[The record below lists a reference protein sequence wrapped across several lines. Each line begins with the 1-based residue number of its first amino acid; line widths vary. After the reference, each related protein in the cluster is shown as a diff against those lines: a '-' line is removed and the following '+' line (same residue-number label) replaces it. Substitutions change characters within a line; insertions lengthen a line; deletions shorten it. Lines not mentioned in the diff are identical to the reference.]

1 MNCEKFETIIDEL
14 AREHV
19 MDAALSAEGLAHAEA
34 CAPCAARLA
43 YERALTECLRAFA
56 TASENIEAPLR
67 VETALCA
74 AFRQRAVTPVSSSRV
89 LAFASLAFNAKI
101 SHCRIAWTAVAA
113 MLLLAI
119 GLTAATRSFYTS
131 RETETAANNAKSSN
145 TALRVIPD
153 PGAQQ
158 QPAASLLNTT
168 PVDVSGAE
176 QNSTNKQPPKSVEH
190 FTNAKIVDAGFTVSR
205 SVRRSNYKLRR
216 RASGADSADTMATV
230 GENEIATDF
239 LPLVGVNN
247 FAAQDGGQL
256 VRVELP
262 RSALLAF
269 GLPMNIE
276 RADEPVKAD
285 VFVGQDGLARAIRFV
300 R

>member
-19 MDAALSAEGLAHAEA
+19 MDAALRAEGSAHAEI
-34 CAPCAARLA
+34 CVLCAARLA
-43 YERALTECLRAFA
+43 DERALTQGLRVL
-56 TASENIEAPLR
+56 TMSTENIEAPLR
-67 VETALCA
+67 VETALRT
-74 AFRQRAVTPVSSSRV
+74 AFRQRAATPVSSTRV
-89 LAFASLAFNAKI
+89 LAFASLAFNAKT
-101 SHCRIAWTAVAA
+101 SPRRTAWTAIAA

-131 RETETAANNAKSSN
+131 RETGTMENNAKHSN
-145 TALRVIPD
+145 TAL
-153 PGAQQ
+153 
-158 QPAASLLNTT
+158 PAMAAFRKKQHDVPLPSTT
-168 PVDVSGAE
+168 PVEANDVKQYTTAKELLKLAEPFTTAKVAGAGS
-176 QNSTNKQPPKSVEH
+176 NLPH
-190 FTNAKIVDAGFTVSR
+190 I
-205 SVRRSNYKLRR
+205 VRRSDHKMRR
-216 RASGADSADTMATV
+216 RASGADFADTMATAS
-230 GENEIATDF
+230 ENELATDF

-262 RSALLAF
+262 RSVLLAF